1 MKTKIPVYIICFSAV
16 IAGINIWLWSDL
28 ESDDIQSPSIQ
39 EPALAI
45 EKAKSD
51 VILSDDAEYPAPVKQ
66 LQKAL
71 AKALQDDGIPDIDNW
86 SNTDVIS
93 LQEDSESDESDK
105 LNELKNRLAR
115 LKSIADKS

>member
-1 MKTKIPVYIICFSAV
+1 MKTKIPVYIICFSVV

-28 ESDDIQSPSIQ
+28 ESDDIQSSSIQ

-93 LQEDSESDESDK
+93 LQENSESDESDK